1 MKLDNYGVFVI
12 SSLMMKQMSISYLL
26 NEFRR
31 NNYGWEAEQNIRLG
45 WIENKYPQYLLA
57 VKSGD
62 IDGSVLFGA
71 SSFADGKGIAS
82 GGRASIWVNGHR
94 SGSIEYTQTRE
105 FSKMIAKFY
114 HDMEWAEKTFLATFP
129 QFKRN
134 IDKYTW
140 VRRT

>member
-12 SSLMMKQMSISYLL
+12 SNLIMKQMSISYLL

-31 NNYGWEAEQNIRLG
+31 SMSGWEAEQNIRLG
-45 WIENKYPQYLLA
+45 WIASQYPQYLYT

-62 IDGSVLFGA
+62 IEGSVLFGA
-71 SSFADGKGIAS
+71 ASHVDGSGIVA
-82 GGRASIWVNGHR
+82 GGRASIWINGHR
-94 SGSIEYTQTRE
+94 SGSIEYNQTRE
-105 FSKMIAKFY
+105 FSKMTAKFY
-114 HDMEWAEKTFLATFP
+114 HDMQWAEKVFLGTFP